1 MIEIS
6 RIQPVAPYRLDLT
19 VWALRRRPDN
29 VVDRWDGKTYRRAF
43 VVNERVIEVAV
54 NQEGDP
60 EEPAL
65 VILTDQNCASDE
77 KIQITTRLT
86 KMLGIEKDLSEF
98 YKLAKRD
105 KALGP
110 LARKFMGLKPPRLAS
125 LYEALLNGFTCQQL
139 SLTACI
145 AILNR
150 LVLKYGPRLSPID
163 KDVHAFPRVADLA
176 SLNVT
181 DFRKAGYSG
190 AKGRAIVE
198 LSRAIAGG
206 DLNLNSIESLDNRSA
221 LDALVALRGVG
232 RWTAEF
238 VLLRGLGRI
247 EIFPGNDVGA
257 QNKLKSWL
265 SLAQPPNYEE
275 TFRIIKKWYPF
286 AGLVYFHLL
295 LNSLAE
301 SGYLD
306 LAAQPD

>member
-6 RIQPVAPYRLDLT
+6 RAQPVAPYRLDLT
-19 VWALRRRPDN
+19 VWALRRRPGN

-43 VVNERVIEVAV
+43 VVNDRVIEVAV
-54 NQEGDP
+54 SQEGDP

-65 VILTDQNCASDE
+65 VIMTDQNCASEE
-77 KIQITTRLT
+77 KIQITTMLM
-86 KMLGIEKDLSEF
+86 KMLGMEWDLSEF

-105 KALGP
+105 KDLRP
-110 LARKFMGLKPPRLAS
+110 LARKFMGLKPPRMAT

-150 LVLKYGPRLSPID
+150 LVLKYGPYSSPID
-163 KDVHAFPRVADLA
+163 KDVRAFPRAADLA
-176 SLNVT
+176 TLNET
-181 DFRKAGYSG
+181 DFREAGYSG
-190 AKGRAIVE
+190 AKGRAIAE
-198 LSRAIAGG
+198 LSWAIAGG
-206 DLNLNSIESLDNRSA
+206 DLNLNSIESMDNKSA
-221 LDALVALRGVG
+221 LAALVTLRGVG

-247 EIFPGNDVGA
+247 EIFPGDDVGA
-257 QNKLKSWL
+257 QNKLKKWL
-265 SLAQPPNYEE
+265 GLAQSPDYEE
-275 TFRIIKKWYPF
+275 TSRIITRWHPF

-306 LAAQPD
+306 AAG